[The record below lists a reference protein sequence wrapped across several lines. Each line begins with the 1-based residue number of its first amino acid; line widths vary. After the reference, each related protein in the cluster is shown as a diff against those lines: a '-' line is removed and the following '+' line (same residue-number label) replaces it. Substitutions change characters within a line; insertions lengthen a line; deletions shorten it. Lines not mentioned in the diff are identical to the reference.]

1 MQIQFKHIQF
11 TAVESNINS
20 LDKNITSDLETT
32 LNVENS
38 FDVNNSNEFNVN
50 FYIKLENSEKNFF
63 LKLKAIAQFSTK
75 EIITDEF
82 KKSPFIE
89 INAPAIAFPY
99 IRSFISNFT
108 LNMGYNPVL
117 LPMFNFVELSKI
129 KQKKTIPNQ

>member
-50 FYIKLENSEKNFF
+50 FYIKLENSEKNFLIF
-63 LKLKAIAQFSTK
+63 
-75 EIITDEF
+75 
-82 KKSPFIE
+82 
-89 INAPAIAFPY
+89 Y
-99 IRSFISNFT
+99 
-108 LNMGYNPVL
+108 Y
-117 LPMFNFVELSKI
+117 
-129 KQKKTIPNQ
+129 